1 MQDDLERI
9 ESCRTKSNE
18 QFYGRTQMNEVHV
31 LVSCDC
37 EVLGAFTGKSLVET
51 YVACLREDERESCEA
66 RGEQR
71 HDHELAVWTVTLDDP
86 RLVRES
92 VNSPENSNL
101 NQVPVLSNEIGEI
114 LGALSDKSW
123 LPEDKC
129 PHCESYESWGE
140 VWPDRRVLI
149 DTVTLDDPDL
159 IQDLK
164 ERIAADFG
172 GIRELSKP
180 AEQGRG

>member
-1 MQDDLERI
+1 MI
-9 ESCRTKSNE
+9 SKESKKEGQKAMSNVN
-18 QFYGRTQMNEVHV
+18 GVNKINEIHV
-31 LVSCDC
+31 LVGCDC
-37 EVLGAFTGKSLVET
+37 EIVGAFTDKSLLEE
-51 YVACLREDERESCEA
+51 YVACLCDDEGAPFET
-66 RGEQR
+66 RGEQCS
-71 HDHELAVWTVTLDDP
+71 DPELAVWSVTLDDP

-92 VNSPENSNL
+92 VNSLENSNL
-101 NQVPVLSNEIGEI
+101 NQVHVVSNEIGEI

-140 VWPDRRVLI
+140 VWPDRRVFI

-164 ERIAADFG
+164 DRIAADFG
-172 GIRELSKP
+172 GIRESNRP
-180 AEQGRG
+180 VEQGRG